1 MAMTVMN
8 NKGAQI
14 TAGELNKNDSNL
26 QKALSKVSTGQKIV
40 GADDDS
46 SGYSISERMRM
57 KIRALTQDDQN
68 VQNGSSLVRTAER
81 GVDRIVQT
89 LRTMKELAIDAAN
102 DSNTDED
109 RATIQKELDQCIATI
124 DDIALGTEFNGKI
137 LLDGRWA
144 KGGIFIPASGGGG
157 ANTTA
162 ENVVSGFKEGN
173 SNTVEVAPE
182 VNGGSGDWQFTA
194 DKQFTGG
201 NISVQLDFSDMTLSG
216 SYPSALTGQGFTI
229 LCNRCKQYINIIFDA
244 NKTSAQS
251 TYNPTAG
258 VAEDGSIN
266 DLARE
271 YVIGV
276 KGVNNASALAGAIYD
291 GIAAL
296 KGKSAKGVQI
306 DKKHVLMIDQDSNG
320 KVFIN
325 KNGQNYY
332 DLQFMEGTIP
342 NPLTVPIEPVE
353 VDLKIPR
360 PLWIQAGTQAGQR
373 THIFIEDMRIEALGI
388 NNADVT
394 TQEKANDTI
403 AVISSAIEIALEEAT
418 NLGAYLNRMESTAIN
433 VTTMNDNVQASEST
447 IRDADMAKE
456 MVTYTK
462 SGLLKQS
469 SQAMF
474 AQANQNGEAVLG
486 LLE

>member
-1 MAMTVMN
+1 MTMTVRN
-8 NKGAQI
+8 NKGAQV
-14 TAGELNKNDSNL
+14 TMGELNKNDSNL

-68 VQNGSSLVRTAER
+68 VQNGSSMIRTAER

-124 DDIALGTEFNGKI
+124 DDIAIGTEFNGKI

-144 KGGIFIPASGGGG
+144 KGGMVIPASGGGG

-162 ENVVSGFKEGN
+162 ENVISSFKEGS
-173 SNTVEVAPE
+173 SNTVEVAPGT
-182 VNGGSGDWQFTA
+182 NGGQGDWQFTA

-201 NISVQLDFSDMTLSG
+201 NISVELDFSDMTLNG
-216 SYPSALTGQGFTI
+216 SYPTALTGQGFTI
-229 LCNRCKQYINIIFDA
+229 LCAACQQYVNIIFDA
-244 NKTSAQS
+244 NKTSSQS
-251 TYNPTAG
+251 TFNPTAG
-258 VAEDGSIN
+258 VAEDGSTN
-266 DLARE
+266 PLARE

-276 KGVNNASALAGAIYD
+276 KGVNNAKDLAGAIYD

-296 KGKSAKGVQI
+296 KGKSADGVEV
-306 DKKHVLMIDQDSNG
+306 DSKHDLMINQDSSG
-320 KVFIN
+320 KIFIS
-325 KNGQNYY
+325 KNGP
-332 DLQFMEGTIP
+332 DMQFMEGTIP
-342 NPLTVPIEPVE
+342 NPLTVPIEPVKVE
-353 VDLKIPR
+353 VKQAN

-373 THIFIEDMRIEALGI
+373 THIFIEDMRTEALGI
-388 NNADVT
+388 KNADVT
-394 TQEKANDTI
+394 TQPKANDTI
-403 AVISSAIEIALEEAT
+403 AVINSAIEIALEEAT

-456 MVTYTK
+456 MVNYTK

-469 SQAMF
+469 SQTML

>member
-1 MAMTVMN
+1 MAMTVMHN
-8 NKGAQI
+8 AGAQV

-26 QKALSKVSTGQKIV
+26 KKALSKLSTGQKIV

-68 VQNGSSLVRTAER
+68 VQNGSSMVRTAER

-124 DDIALGTEFNGKI
+124 DDIAIGTEFNGKI

-144 KGGIFIPASGGGG
+144 KGGMFIPASGGG

-162 ENVVSGFKEGN
+162 ENILGSFKEG
-173 SNTVEVAPE
+173 SANTVEVAPE
-182 VNGGSGDWQFTA
+182 ENGGYGDWQFTA

-201 NISVQLDFSDMTLSG
+201 NISVELDFSDMTLSG
-216 SYPSALTGQGFTI
+216 NYPDALTGQGFTI
-229 LCNRCKQYINIIFDA
+229 LCAGCAQYVNIIFDA

-251 TYNPTAG
+251 TFNASPG

-266 DLARE
+266 PLARE

-276 KGVNNASALAGAIYD
+276 KGVNNARALSNAIYE
-291 GIAAL
+291 GIASL
-296 KGKSAKGVQI
+296 KGKNANGVQVDSAHNLSI
-306 DKKHVLMIDQDSNG
+306 NQDSSG
-320 KVFIN
+320 RVFLS
-325 KNGQNYY
+325 KNGP
-332 DLQFMEGTIP
+332 DMQFLEGTIP

-353 VDLKIPR
+353 VEVRTAR
-360 PLWIQAGTQAGQR
+360 PLWIQAGTQSGQR
-373 THIFIEDMRIEALGI
+373 THIFIEDMRTEALGI
-388 NNADVT
+388 NYADVT
-394 TQEKANDTI
+394 TQAKANDTI

-418 NLGAYLNRMESTAIN
+418 NLGAYLNRMEYTAIN

-462 SGLLKQS
+462 SNLLRQS
-469 SQAMF
+469 SQTMF

-486 LLE
+486 LLQ

>member
-1 MAMTVMN
+1 
-8 NKGAQI
+8 
-14 TAGELNKNDSNL
+14 
-26 QKALSKVSTGQKIV
+26 
-40 GADDDS
+40 
-46 SGYSISERMRM
+46 
-57 KIRALTQDDQN
+57 
-68 VQNGSSLVRTAER
+68 
-81 GVDRIVQT
+81 
-89 LRTMKELAIDAAN
+89 MKELAIDAAN

-229 LCNRCKQYINIIFDA
+229 LCAGCPQYVNIIFDA

-251 TYNPTAG
+251 TFSSTAG
-258 VAEDGSIN
+258 VAEDGTTN
-266 DLARE
+266 PYARE

-276 KGVNNASALAGAIYD
+276 KGVNNASALSNAIYE

-296 KGKSAKGVQI
+296 KGKNANGVQVDSAHNLTI
-306 DKKHVLMIDQDSNG
+306 NQDSSG
-320 KVFIN
+320 KVFLS
-325 KNGQNYY
+325 KYGP
-332 DLQFMEGTIP
+332 DMQFLEGTIP

-394 TQEKANDTI
+394 TQAKANDTI